1 MGPSWRP
8 RIQPRLIRAIR
19 KRKNVIKVLQAR
31 PPDNA
36 DPREADRPRTP
47 ALPAGLS
54 VMALRRSGLT
64 EWRALSMSARQMQY
78 EFERD
83 EEMTV
88 GDIVIAIIAK
98 EMRVDTSRVSVAST
112 MEELQVESLDAIQ
125 IIFEIEDRF
134 QVSIPYD
141 KSIHSLNCVGDI
153 VSMVDR
159 LLLEKKEVA

>member
-36 DPREADRPRTP
+36 DPHGADRSRIP

-54 VMALRRSGLT
+54 VMVLRRSGLT

-88 GDIVIAIIAK
+88 GEIIIAIIAK
-98 EMRVDTSRVSVAST
+98 EMRVDASRVSTSST

-134 QVSIPYD
+134 QISVPYD
-141 KSIHSLNCVGDI
+141 KSNHSLNCVGDI
-153 VSMVDR
+153 VAMVDR
-159 LLLEKKEVA
+159 LLRERKAVA